1 MPWIDNCMNMI
12 HLFLVM
18 TFFSSLSVFADTYQI
33 VHLKGDVSI
42 IRGSNDLTA
51 AKNFKLQNKD
61 LVKTGEDSL
70 AIIKSSRL
78 TLKVVENSKVSI
90 AELDKEILVD
100 IDQGGVVAN
109 YVKQKI
115 KDAVGTKL
123 NVKTRHTAMGVRGT
137 TFFAYNHKNQT
148 SYLTVKEGEVEFQG
162 RNSSKSEFVSLGK
175 TAFTDSSLKSLKP
188 KKVGFEADINWE
200 LSNMKSNLSQPKKLF
215 SKMEEQW
222 NNYKKENEKKWKDH
236 KNSMEDQWNKM
247 KDQL

>member
-1 MPWIDNCMNMI
+1 MNMI
-12 HLFLVM
+12 HLLLVV
-18 TFFSSLSVFADTYQI
+18 TFFSSLSALAESYQI
-33 VHLKGDVSI
+33 VHLKGDVTV
-42 IRGSNDLTA
+42 IRENKNLPAT
-51 AKNFKLQNKD
+51 KNFKLQNKD
-61 LVKTGEDSL
+61 FVKTGEESL
-70 AIIKSSRL
+70 AVVKSSKL

-109 YVKQKI
+109 YLKQKI

-148 SYLTVKEGEVEFQG
+148 SYLTVKEGEVEFKG
-162 RNSSKSEFVSLGK
+162 KNSSKSEYVSLGN

-200 LSNMKSNLSQPKKLF
+200 LSNMKSDLSQPRKLF